1 MTAPLPG
8 PHTPVRPIWLCRV
21 DARPWP
27 CGEAKLALLARY
39 DGDRP
44 GLLILLSRLSVE
56 ATDHLTQLDS
66 GRQAD
71 LTDRFLAWA
80 RPPAD

>member
-1 MTAPLPG
+1 MPAG
-8 PHTPVRPIWLCRV
+8 TPRSRG
-21 DARPWP
+21 R
-27 CGEAKLALLARY
+27 
-39 DGDRP
+39 RP

-71 LTDRFLAWA
+71 LTDRFMTWA
-80 RPPAD
+80 RPPAY

>member
-8 PHTPVRPIWLCRV
+8 PHTPVRPLWLCRV

-27 CGEAKLALLARY
+27 CGEAKLALLTRY

-56 ATDHLTQLDS
+56 ASTHLTQLDS
-66 GRQAD
+66 GRRAD
-71 LTDRFLAWA
+71 LTNRFLRWA
-80 RPPAD
+80 YPPDG